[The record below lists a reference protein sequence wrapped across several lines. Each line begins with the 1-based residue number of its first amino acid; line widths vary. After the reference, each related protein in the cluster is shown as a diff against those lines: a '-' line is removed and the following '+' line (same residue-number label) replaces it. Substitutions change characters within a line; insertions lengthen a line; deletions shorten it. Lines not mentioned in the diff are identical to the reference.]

1 MSSGKS
7 AGVRARMWARIG
19 TMRLPVRSSVTT
31 RRAGL
36 PIWTGHAFGK
46 ARASKKEKFSQKKNS
61 LCNVP
66 IHGYQRQCCFTI
78 RGRESRTMEA
88 SGAMHPFRGDVHG
101 NPNEG

>member
-1 MSSGKS
+1 
-7 AGVRARMWARIG
+7 MWARIG
-19 TMRLPVRSSVTT
+19 TMHWHHAL
-31 RRAGL
+31 AGPFVSDHAPRQTADL
-36 PIWTGHAFGK
+36 DMSRICHAFGK

-61 LCNVP
+61 LGNVP